1 MEEFS
6 GSIEEKAFVVDEV
19 NNIIKES
26 IENTVQNAAYH
37 HNKVAQW
44 NSNVLEQ
51 TLKKLTG
58 LNKPFKY
65 IVTVTIMQKNGAGLH
80 AASSCY
86 WDNSSDV
93 MVLTCVSLIGKQNN
107 LLFIKT
113 FSPSYDQLKYHYLCH
128 TACDVIDERVA
139 SSLRHTN
146 DLYLGLLYSMDD
158 LAVFGYMTNTRIK
171 FLIVL
176 PVSDSVI
183 KDQDMKNKF
192 RRIHNAYIG
201 LCHNPFFDQCDDKMI
216 NSKRF
221 SNVIDEIA
229 NF

>member
-86 WDNSSDV
+86 WDNSSD
-93 MVLTCVSLIGKQNN
+93 
-107 LLFIKT
+107 
-113 FSPSYDQLKYHYLCH
+113 
-128 TACDVIDERVA
+128 VA